1 MKKTRFLLLMLLLTA
16 CVWSSAS
23 QGEGE
28 GAYHFDWTAFL
39 GKVFNSVVL
48 FGGLIVVLRKPL
60 IEFLSRTG
68 MNIASDIR
76 ERGKR
81 IEENSLN
88 LAGVDQRLSRIEDE
102 IELMKKTAQEG
113 GRAEMAILEETG
125 RRETDRILSL
135 AATEINLRIESALKQ
150 LREKIA
156 DQTIEHFKNDIQR
169 NLDPDIQKKIID
181 RNIDQIGEL
190 DEGK

>member
-1 MKKTRFLLLMLLLTA
+1 MKKSRFLPLILLLTA
-16 CVWSSAS
+16 CLLSAAS
-23 QGEGE
+23 EGGNE
-28 GAYHFDWTAFL
+28 HAYHFDWTAFL

-48 FGGLIVVLRKPL
+48 FGGLILVLRKPL

-81 IEENSLN
+81 IEENSSN

-102 IELMKKTAQEG
+102 IERMKKTAQEG
-113 GRAEMAILEETG
+113 GRAEMAKLEETG
-125 RRETDRILSL
+125 RRETDRILEL
-135 AATEINLRIESALKQ
+135 TATEINLRIESALKQ

>member
-1 MKKTRFLLLMLLLTA
+1 
-16 CVWSSAS
+16 
-23 QGEGE
+23 
-28 GAYHFDWTAFL
+28 
-39 GKVFNSVVL
+39 
-48 FGGLIVVLRKPL
+48 
-60 IEFLSRTG
+60 
-68 MNIASDIR
+68 
-76 ERGKR
+76 
-81 IEENSLN
+81 
-88 LAGVDQRLSRIEDE
+88 
-102 IELMKKTAQEG
+102 MKKTAQEG
-113 GRAEMAILEETG
+113 GRAEMAKLEETG

>member
-1 MKKTRFLLLMLLLTA
+1 MKKIRLLLLMLLLTA

-113 GRAEMAILEETG
+113 GRAEMAKLEETG

>member
-1 MKKTRFLLLMLLLTA
+1 VKQTRFLLLMLLLTA

-113 GRAEMAILEETG
+113 GRAEMAKLEETG

>member
-1 MKKTRFLLLMLLLTA
+1 MKQTRFLLLMLLLTA

>member
-1 MKKTRFLLLMLLLTA
+1 MLLLTA
-16 CVWSSAS
+16 CVWCSAS

-68 MNIASDIR
+68 MNIANDIR

-102 IELMKKTAQEG
+102 IERMKKTAQEG
-113 GRAEMAILEETG
+113 GRAEMAKLEETG